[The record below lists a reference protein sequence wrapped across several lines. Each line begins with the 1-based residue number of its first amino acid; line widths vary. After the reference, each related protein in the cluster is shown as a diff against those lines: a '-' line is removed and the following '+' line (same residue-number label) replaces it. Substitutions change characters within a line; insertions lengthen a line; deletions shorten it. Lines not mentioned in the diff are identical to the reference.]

1 MKISTRM
8 PLQAWKCRLLTHWTL
23 LIILVFAT
31 FMFRVVLKGR
41 VSACCLTTLG
51 SCLATSSGLP
61 SISPVVVHLKRSS
74 RMRLHYE
81 VKTKLSSARGFSALQ
96 NIQVSIVSDGEQ
108 TIACLVS
115 LTFLNL
121 TVSWNF
127 YLGEFVHVCKRGEL
141 ERNYRKG
148 QLQCPTNIYFL
159 KKLLEIKTFSSCMS
173 SYLQQWLCY
182 AVPPVSSWCMC
193 GFSGAF
199 FWGEY
204 SVTVGAP

>member
-1 MKISTRM
+1 MDYKGGLPRELQGTRVIINNSSRQQGRSVNMKLSPRM
-8 PLQAWKCRLLTHWTL
+8 PLQAWKCRLLTHWML

-31 FMFRVVLKGR
+31 FMCRVVLKGR

-61 SISPVVVHLKRSS
+61 SISPVVLHLKRSS
-74 RMRLHYE
+74 RTLLHYE

-108 TIACLVS
+108 TIACSVS

-127 YLGEFVHVCKRGEL
+127 YLGEFVHVCERGEL
-141 ERNYRKG
+141 QEGSTSVSHKY
-148 QLQCPTNIYFL
+148 L
-159 KKLLEIKTFSSCMS
+159 FS
-173 SYLQQWLCY
+173 
-182 AVPPVSSWCMC
+182 
-193 GFSGAF
+193 
-199 FWGEY
+199 
-204 SVTVGAP
+204 